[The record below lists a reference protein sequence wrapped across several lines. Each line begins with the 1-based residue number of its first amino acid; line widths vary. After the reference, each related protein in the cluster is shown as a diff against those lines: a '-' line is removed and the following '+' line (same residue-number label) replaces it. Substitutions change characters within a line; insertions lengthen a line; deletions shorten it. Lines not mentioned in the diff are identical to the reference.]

1 MAAGK
6 RTFGGLIDD
15 GVKSGMRYILNNF
28 FDGHK
33 QDALDLFT
41 GTYVLRKGALPES
54 GFAMAI
60 PACSD
65 NSLPSSTVLRSA
77 TP

>member
-15 GVKSGMRYILNNF
+15 GVKSGVRYILNNF

-41 GTYVLRKGALPES
+41 GTYVAKKGAFWLQ
-54 GFAMAI
+54 A
-60 PACSD
+60 
-65 NSLPSSTVLRSA
+65 V
-77 TP
+77 